1 MRGRANSERG
11 DSGCFD
17 ETGTIDNAFGS
28 FRTGLIGKVCREF
41 WIKTLSIEF
50 PAKLYIILELVMN
63 EWISLLND
71 GGCRDPKNRADY
83 HDHFDSLKTH
93 QVK

>member
-1 MRGRANSERG
+1 MPGVL
-11 DSGCFD
+11 D
-17 ETGTIDNAFGS
+17 EYFVDRIS
-28 FRTGLIGKVCREF
+28 REV
-41 WIKTLSIEF
+41 I
-50 PAKLYIILELVMN
+50 YIILELVMN

-71 GGCRDPKNRADY
+71 GGCRDPKNRSDY